1 MSWISY
7 FDGIFASV
15 TGQITG
21 AVLLILVGV
30 VLRSL
35 FIGSKI
41 KKLENEL
48 QEFRSGA
55 SSPKIEHELRD
66 VYQELKRQRLLGRS
80 NVRNDVASKQAAV
93 SDAVKPHAD

>member
-1 MSWISY
+1 MSWISF

-48 QEFRSGA
+48 QEFR
-55 SSPKIEHELRD
+55 KIEHELRD

>member
-1 MSWISY
+1 MSWISF

-15 TGQITG
+15 TGQIIG

-48 QEFRSGA
+48 QEFR
-55 SSPKIEHELRD
+55 KIEHELRD
-66 VYQELKRQRLLGRS
+66 VYQELKRQRLLDRS
-80 NVRNDVASKQAAV
+80 NVRNDVASKQTAV